1 MINWDH
7 ESLPA
12 DEVQSVI
19 VDFFKGQD
27 VSKRAISFTRPHFL
41 SVEEAKSQLPNRRDA
56 TQIDN
61 TR

>member
-41 SVEEAKSQLPNRRDA
+41 SVEEAKS
-56 TQIDN
+56 
-61 TR
+61 